1 MSNVGGD
8 LSKIETGPCKIT
20 FLGEALGHTM
30 EGVKLSAK
38 PMLRDRKVDENGDH
52 VIEIVSTGHGLEAK
66 VVFGEKTV
74 TVLRRVIAMSTAV
87 SSTSRG
93 IGRRPGTKATSVAGP
108 LVIHPLSNDDGDET
122 DDVVLH
128 LCVAVDVDEVQAGQV
143 LADRLFGCT
152 FRSMVDETKPNG
164 EILGRLGVIT
174 NTTPANTAPT
184 IVAPADQ
191 SVNEDGSLGP
201 LSFAVGDDESAASE
215 LTVTA
220 ATSNAAIIPL
230 SGITLGGSGA
240 SRTITIAP
248 AANASGS
255 VTITLTVSDGE
266 LESSDTFTVTVNAVN
281 DAPVITASGGSLAYT
296 EGDAATVVDPGLTI
310 ADIDDTNIE
319 SAIMQISG
327 NYQNGQD
334 VLAAASADGIT
345 VSWSAG
351 SGTLSFT
358 GSATKAQYQARMRSA
373 TYVNNSENPNTSNRT
388 IRYSVYDGSLNS
400 NYATKTLTVSAVNDA
415 SVLNVTGTPLDYTA
429 EDAAVAID
437 TGLTVVDVDNA
448 NIASGYVQITGGYE
462 NGADVLDV
470 TEASGI
476 TKSWNA
482 TNGRLTLTGSATK
495 ANWQALLRAV
505 TFYTDGAEGDRTI
518 TFLVNDGTSNS
529 NAPTRTIDVA
539 AGGVTPPDA
548 PENFVLS
555 EHPTQPRL
563 ALRATFDAPS
573 AGPTPDGYEIRVNS
587 ADLGW
592 EAAGVWL
599 TDLTVDGVHDLFEMA
614 VNTMYY
620 VHVAAYKL
628 DGMTKVY
635 GPDVS
640 DSRSTTANT
649 APIFIT
655 PATDPSTV
663 NIEYSTL
670 NLFDLEAEVD
680 ADGDSISFSIV
691 GSDPVSGATI
701 LVANNHPSISQAY
714 SPIGEPHPVG
724 GYNLTVRASDGFDD
738 VDTVVELVVVPQ
750 PPSAVLVAPS
760 ETAPYE
766 ELDVTWE
773 ASPTPGITGYK
784 IYTLDYD
791 GDFESAT
798 YWDTVDAPATSY
810 TLTELGPDTVRK
822 VWVQA
827 YQTIS
832 AVDYDS
838 SVPDAGFSAVPSLG
852 VPNVATPANGSTIN
866 YVDSSSVIPGVSES
880 VEGAS
885 PNNPD
890 DWFNI
895 TMPGADPAT
904 PVTAAV
910 TLVSGSGYSLI
921 LGSTTGLTFLAG
933 SDNSASMTFEGDEDD
948 VLAALTGCTVV
959 CMDPAPTTV
968 DITLEISNLGGTS
981 GPQTYTLNLLG
992 T

>member
-20 FLGEALGHTM
+20 FLGEVLGHTM

-345 VSWSAG
+345 VNWSAG

-388 IRYSVYDGSLNS
+388 IRYSVYDGVFNS
-400 NYATKTLTVSAVNDA
+400 NYGTKTVTVSAVNDA

-518 TFLVNDGTSNS
+518 TFLVNDGTANS
-529 NAPTRTIDVA
+529 NAPTRVIEVA
-539 AGGVTPPDA
+539 AGSLPPPNA
-548 PENFVLS
+548 PEGFDVFAYGLN
-555 EHPTQPRL
+555 PRF
-563 ALRATFDAPS
+563 ALNAGWSAPS
-573 AGPTPDGYEIRVNS
+573 AGPTPDGYEVRMS
-587 ADLGW
+587 EDTEATW
-592 EAAGVWL
+592 EDASVAL
-599 TDLTVDGVHDLFEMA
+599 TDVITETVELFELNHSTTYK
-614 VNTMYY
+614 VF
-620 VHVAAYKL
+620 VAAYVL
-628 DGMTKVY
+628 DGMVKVY
-635 GPDVS
+635 GAAVTDTEATASNGAPTFEYPDS
-640 DSRSTTANT
+640 DPFDTVVDGSSANIMFD
-649 APIFIT
+649 IF
-655 PATDPSTV
+655 ATDP
-663 NIEYSTL
+663 
-670 NLFDLEAEVD
+670 
-680 ADGDSISFSIV
+680 DGDGITYTVQSHDVPGGQAMIISPEGVLYRDEAPPPV
-691 GSDPVSGATI
+691 GSHTI
-701 LVANNHPSISQAY
+701 VIRADDGY
-714 SPIGEPHPVG
+714 G
-724 GYNLTVRASDGFDD
+724 GYVDNTINLTVI
-738 VDTVVELVVVPQ
+738 PQ
-750 PPSAVLVAPS
+750 PPITVLVAPD
-760 ETAPYE
+760 ETNPYE
-766 ELDVTWE
+766 KLNVTWE
-773 ASPTPGITGYK
+773 ASPTAGVTGYRVFAM
-784 IYTLDYD
+784 DYD
-791 GDFESAT
+791 GDFSGATLIATVAAPGLSHQITGIGPAT
-798 YWDTVDAPATSY
+798 Y
-810 TLTELGPDTVRK
+810 RK
-822 VWVQA
+822 VWVKA
-827 YQTIS
+827 YKTLASDYES
-832 AVDYDS
+832 ALS
-838 SVPDAGFSAVPSLG
+838 E
-852 VPNVATPANGSTIN
+852 
-866 YVDSSSVIPGVSES
+866 PGVSETQS
-880 VEGAS
+880 LIAPTVTAPAAGDVHYVSDTSAIPGVDDSITSGAA
-885 PNNPD
+885 PNPE
-890 DWFNI
+890 DWF
-895 TMPGADPAT
+895 TFEMPFAIPAAE
-904 PVTAAV
+904 VTATISTGNGFTMTMAV
-910 TLVSGSGYSLI
+910 YS
-921 LGSTTGLTFLAG
+921 GLTFTVGA
-933 SDNSASMTFEGDEDD
+933 FEGSSTVTFKGSEAD
-948 VLAALTGCTVV
+948 VAAAIEGGIAFINP
-959 CMDPAPTTV
+959 DAPTPASCTP
-968 DITLEISNLGGTS
+968 TLELSNAGGTS
-981 GPQTYTLNLLG
+981 GPISYTLFLDG
-992 T
+992 P